1 MEEDF
6 EIIEDINKINPKYS
20 EKEIE
25 EKILHRFYFLKEEE
39 NFKKFFDNDYN
50 FEENN
55 NIMVEIWEKIIK
67 YLLEDILERFAIKYK
82 DIIKYT
88 KINNKSPKGLNNIL
102 QKLRFHKIYLSQ
114 YDLHNDNFYKYN
126 YPDLYPG
133 YFTSIY
139 NYTTSFFTLKECC
152 KEEENNK
159 KKIDIEN
166 SPPRKDLSNDEKFK
180 KIPENSILFNYEIFE
195 THCNALLLVLNEI
208 LQDYDKKVIKK
219 DDFINRIKEEYI
231 ENNNNNSFGAKLKLR
246 YGIQY
251 IEDALYYLYKIK
263 KIIKFKVKS
272 DKDIEFIKIAKD
284 KNDVVSEEDINEAKS
299 ILDNNDNLF

>member
-6 EIIEDINKINPKYS
+6 EIIEDFNKINPKYS

-67 YLLEDILERFAIKYK
+67 YLLEDILECFAIKYK
-82 DIIKYT
+82 DLIKYT
-88 KINNKSPKGLNNIL
+88 MINNKSPIGLNKIL
-102 QKLRFHKIYLSQ
+102 QKLRMHKIYLSQ
-114 YDLHNDNFYKYN
+114 EDLHNDNFYNYN

-133 YFTSIY
+133 YFTYIY
-139 NYTTSFFTLKECC
+139 NCATSFLTLKECC

-166 SPPRKDLSNDEKFK
+166 SPARKDLSNDEKFK

-219 DDFINRIKEEYI
+219 DDFINKIKEEYI
-231 ENNNNNSFGAKLKLR
+231 ENNDNNSFGAKLKLR
-246 YGIQY
+246 YGIRY
-251 IEDALYYLYKIK
+251 IDDALYYLEKIK
-263 KIIKFKVKS
+263 KIIKFDIKS
-272 DKDIEFIKIAKD
+272 DKNIEFIKIAKD
-284 KNDVVSEEDINEAKS
+284 INDVVSEEDKNEVKS